1 MLATRD
7 EFINGFSWP
16 KLRVKWVVQT
26 SRENAWIMVFLR
38 RCSTSLDS
46 SGSIK
51 PIIAHLSY
59 LFPQRPLPNKIRHCC
74 CCCCCGCGCYC
85 RCLGLGRLGN
95 TKTKLANST
104 LYVYILFNG
113 LVNGVFQEHAQAWY
127 DLAAI
132 YLPCTWLDAWR
143 MHGCCTV
150 VASVHPVEVHC
161 LPAMSNGVVDSL
173 LECSNV

>member
-1 MLATRD
+1 
-7 EFINGFSWP
+7 
-16 KLRVKWVVQT
+16 
-26 SRENAWIMVFLR
+26 MVFLR

-59 LFPQRPLPNKIRHCC
+59 LFPQRPLPNKIRHCCCCCC

-132 YLPCTWLDAWR
+132 YLPCTWL
-143 MHGCCTV
+143 MHGGCMA
-150 VASVHPVEVHC
+150 VA
-161 LPAMSNGVVDSL
+161 L
-173 LECSNV
+173 LWPQCIRLKCIVYQQCQTGWSIHFWNVPTCSR